1 MAIDLTPAEREIG
14 KQNFQGVVGSLYE
27 TNAANVKELNRRQF
41 MKGALA
47 AAAAVPVGAAAYFGY
62 RKLDGVPVKAGL
74 IGGGDEGGVLVGEH
88 NPEFMEF
95 IAVSDIRP
103 YNRRRIF
110 DGEARGPRKGFN
122 RIYGSKANNIK
133 IYKDYKELLANKDIQ
148 MVVIAL
154 PLHLHAP
161 VAIEALKA
169 GKHVLCEK
177 LMAWNIAQCKEMIRV
192 AAENDRCLA
201 IGHQRHYSMLYSHA
215 VEVLNMGEIGDI
227 HHIRAFWHRNNSMPR
242 LGKDGKQLMEDMVD
256 HRTGKPSGKM
266 LPVWRDGWRPEI
278 PPDDRLEL
286 EKGIR
291 KLGYQSMEELCRWRL
306 YNRTG
311 GGLMAELG
319 SHQLDACSIFLGKVK
334 PLAISATG
342 GKYFYRD
349 DRDAEDHVFCTFE
362 FPGKNY
368 WKDYAQ
374 GAINDKD
381 DKVIV
386 TYSSINSNSYE
397 PWGECVMGTRGTM
410 IVEKEETVMLYGSG
424 GKGAA
429 MTTSTAGPGSPATAA
444 SSTWEAATAKGK
456 SALGGDGPV
465 SRGYRE
471 EMEHFAYCVKLW
483 EDKNVK
489 PEERPHPRCE
499 GTVAMADA
507 IIALTANRA
516 MRGHASNEFKP
527 ERILFQKEWFDPKS
541 NAVPDADAKPS
552 EIS

>member
-1 MAIDLTPAEREIG
+1 MDLTPAEREIG
-14 KQNFQGVVGSLYE
+14 KANFQGVVGSHY
-27 TNAANVKELNRRQF
+27 NANQPNRRQF

-47 AAAAVPVGAAAYFGY
+47 AAGTVPVGAAAYYGY
-62 RKLDGVPVKAGL
+62 KKLQGGPVKAGL
-74 IGGGDEGGVLVGEH
+74 IGSGDEGGVLVGEH
-88 NPEFMEF
+88 NPEYLEF
-95 IAVSDIRP
+95 IGVADIRP
-103 YNRRRIF
+103 FNRRRIF
-110 DGEARGPRKGFN
+110 DGEPRGPRKGFN
-122 RIYGSKANNIK
+122 KIYGSRANNIK
-133 IYKDYKELLANKDIQ
+133 VYSNYSELLDNPEIKI
-148 MVVIAL
+148 VVIAL

-161 VAIEALKA
+161 VAIEALNK

-177 LMAWNIAQCKEMIRV
+177 LMAWNITQCKEMIR
-192 AAENDRCLA
+192 AAEKYDRCLS
-201 IGHQRHYSMLYSHA
+201 IGHQRHYSMLYAHA
-215 VEVLNMGEIGDI
+215 VEVLNAGEIGDI
-227 HHIRAFWHRNNSMPR
+227 HHIRAFWHRNNSLPR
-242 LGKDGKQLMEDMVD
+242 LDKNGVQMMEDMVD
-256 HRTGKPSGKM
+256 HLTGKKTGKM
-266 LPVWRDGWRPEI
+266 IPMWRDGWRPEI
-278 PPDDRLEL
+278 PPDDRQEL
-286 EKGIR
+286 EAKVR
-291 KLGYQSMEELCRWRL
+291 QLGYYSLEELVRWRL
-306 YNRTG
+306 YDRTG

-334 PLAISATG
+334 PLAVTAIG

-368 WKDYAQ
+368 WKDQ
-374 GAINDKD
+374 PWGEVNDKD

-397 PWGECVMGTRGTM
+397 PWGECVMGTKGTM

-429 MTTSTAGPGSPATAA
+429 VTTSTAGAGAPATAA

-456 SALGGDGPV
+456 SALGSDGPV

-471 EMEHFAYCVKLW
+471 EMEHFAYCVKMW

-489 PEERPHPRCE
+489 PAERPHPRCE

-516 MRGHASNEFKP
+516 MRGHAGNQFQP
-527 ERILFQKEWFDPKS
+527 LRIVFQKDWYDPKS
-541 NAVPDADAKPS
+541 DAVPDADATVKTVS
-552 EIS
+552 

>member
-14 KQNFQGVVGSLYE
+14 KSNFHGVVGSHY
-27 TNAANVKELNRRQF
+27 NANAPSRRQF

-47 AAAAVPVGAAAYFGY
+47 AAGTVPVGAAAYYGY
-62 RKLDGVPVKAGL
+62 KKLQGGPVKAGL
-74 IGGGDEGGVLVGEH
+74 IGSGDEGGVLVGEH
-88 NPEFMEF
+88 NPEYLEF
-95 IAVSDIRP
+95 IGVADIRP
-103 YNRRRIF
+103 FNRRRIF
-110 DGEARGPRKGFN
+110 DGEPRGPRKGFN
-122 RIYGSKANNIK
+122 KIYGSRANNIK
-133 IYKDYKELLANKDIQ
+133 VYSNYSELLDNPEIKI
-148 MVVIAL
+148 VVIAL

-161 VAIEALKA
+161 VAIEALKK

-177 LMAWNIAQCKEMIRV
+177 LMAWNISQCKEMIR
-192 AAENDRCLA
+192 AAEANDRCLS
-201 IGHQRHYSMLYSHA
+201 IGHQRHYSMLYAHA
-215 VEVLNMGEIGDI
+215 VEVLNAGEIGDI
-227 HHIRAFWHRNNSMPR
+227 HHIRAFWHRNNSLPR
-242 LGKDGKQLMEDMVD
+242 LDKNGVQMMEDMVD
-256 HRTGKPSGKM
+256 HLTGKKTGKM
-266 LPVWRDGWRPEI
+266 IPMWRDGWRPEI
-278 PPDDRLEL
+278 PPDDRQEL
-286 EKGIR
+286 EAKIR
-291 KLGYQSMEELCRWRL
+291 QLGYYSLEELVRWRL
-306 YNRTG
+306 YDRTG

-334 PLAISATG
+334 PLAVTAIG

-368 WKDYAQ
+368 WKDKPW
-374 GAINDKD
+374 GEVNDKD

-397 PWGECVMGTRGTM
+397 PWGECVMGTKGTM

-429 MTTSTAGPGSPATAA
+429 VTTSTAGAGAPATAA

-456 SALGGDGPV
+456 SALGSDGPV

-471 EMEHFAYCVKLW
+471 EMEHFAYCVKMW

-489 PEERPHPRCE
+489 PAERPHPRCE

-516 MRGHASNEFKP
+516 MRGHAGNQFQP
-527 ERILFQKEWFDPKS
+527 QRIVFQKDWYDPK
-541 NAVPDADAKPS
+541 NDAVPDADATVKTVS
-552 EIS
+552 

>member
-14 KQNFQGVVGSLYE
+14 KANFQGVVGSHY
-27 TNAANVKELNRRQF
+27 NANQPNRRQF

-47 AAAAVPVGAAAYFGY
+47 AAGTVPVGAAAYYGY
-62 RKLDGVPVKAGL
+62 TKLQGGPVKAGL
-74 IGGGDEGGVLVGEH
+74 IGSGDEGGVLVGEH
-88 NPEFMEF
+88 NPEYLEF
-95 IAVSDIRP
+95 IGVADIRP
-103 YNRRRIF
+103 FNRRRIF
-110 DGEARGPRKGFN
+110 DGEPRGPRKGFN
-122 RIYGSKANNIK
+122 KIYGSRANNIK
-133 IYKDYKELLANKDIQ
+133 VYSNYSELLDNPEIKI
-148 MVVIAL
+148 VVIAL

-161 VAIEALKA
+161 VAIEALNK

-177 LMAWNIAQCKEMIRV
+177 LMAWNISQCKDMIR
-192 AAENDRCLA
+192 AAEKNDRCLS
-201 IGHQRHYSMLYSHA
+201 IGHQRHYSMLYAHA
-215 VEVLNMGEIGDI
+215 VEVLNAGEIGDI
-227 HHIRAFWHRNNSMPR
+227 HHIRAFWHRNNSLPR
-242 LGKDGKQLMEDMVD
+242 LDKNGVQMMEDMVD
-256 HRTGKPSGKM
+256 HLTGKKTGKM
-266 LPVWRDGWRPEI
+266 IPMWRDGWRPEI
-278 PPDDRLEL
+278 PRDDRQEL
-286 EKGIR
+286 EAKIR
-291 KLGYQSMEELCRWRL
+291 QLGYYSLEELVRWRL
-306 YNRTG
+306 YDRTG

-334 PLAISATG
+334 PLAVTAIG

-368 WKDYAQ
+368 WKDKPW
-374 GAINDKD
+374 GEVNDKD

-397 PWGECVMGTRGTM
+397 PWGECVMGTKGTM

-429 MTTSTAGPGSPATAA
+429 VTTSTAGAGAPATAA

-456 SALGGDGPV
+456 SALGNDGPV

-471 EMEHFAYCVKLW
+471 EMEHFAYCVKMW

-489 PEERPHPRCE
+489 PTERPHPRCE

-516 MRGHASNEFKP
+516 MRGHAGNQFQP
-527 ERILFQKEWFDPKS
+527 QRIVFQKDWYDPKS
-541 NAVPDADAKPS
+541 DAVPDADATVKTVS
-552 EIS
+552 